1 MCSTKN
7 KRTMGYCS
15 SQKYTFLSLL
25 SQILTRYRQIYQLTK
40 NELFFKYFCTNFFRL
55 LETNNTNLG
64 TQNKQ
69 NLLVFVQTH
78 KNIIIYF
85 LTIFF
90 FVVYLGLVPVRKF
103 ILKYNSIFVCS
114 VLLFANCSISSIH
127 RNFVQK

>member
-1 MCSTKN
+1 MNYFLNTFV
-7 KRTMGYCS
+7 
-15 SQKYTFLSLL
+15 QK
-25 SQILTRYRQIYQLTK
+25 
-40 NELFFKYFCTNFFRL
+40 FFRL

-114 VLLFANCSISSIH
+114 VLFVCKLFNFLDPSKFRAKIDKLRLGQTHVMSIFNILTN
-127 RNFVQK
+127 NFHIL